1 MRLPEATVVFETLR
15 GGVGRTVD
23 TVISGY
29 TRIVGFCSE
38 GCDTCAF

>member
-23 TVISGY
+23 TIVSGY
-29 TRIVGFCSE
+29 T
-38 GCDTCAF
+38 